1 MPKYSWDEG
10 AENVSAFKIL
20 PIAFCLLIWYTI
32 SVKIRDKRI

>member
-10 AENVSAFKIL
+10 AANVSAFIIL
-20 PIAFCLLIWYTI
+20 PIAFYLLLWYTI